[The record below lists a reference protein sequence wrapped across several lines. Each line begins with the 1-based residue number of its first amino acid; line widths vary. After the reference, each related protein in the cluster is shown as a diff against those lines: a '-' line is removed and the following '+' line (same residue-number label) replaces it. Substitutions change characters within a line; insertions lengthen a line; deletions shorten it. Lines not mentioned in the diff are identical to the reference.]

1 MPSVDP
7 SRRLRMFKMRL
18 NRCQLTLLIRKT
30 LCIWFLMN
38 VLNRITTFGTRRA
51 VKISLKR
58 FWLELIAGR
67 KHLVT
72 SHIRFASRK
81 QTNLAQGQKKRR
93 QRPPRRGGG
102 NEVEKREQCCK
113 TTILAQNRVISSRG
127 VQSCKSRIFRGPYD
141 PEHPIKKSSN
151 GFNHKI

>member
-1 MPSVDP
+1 MGKSRRKMPSVDP
-7 SRRLRMFKMRL
+7 SRRLRMFKIRL

-51 VKISLKR
+51 VKFSLKR

-81 QTNLAQGQKKRR
+81 QTNLAQGQKQRR

-102 NEVEKREQCCK
+102 CNEVGRGEHRK
-113 TTILAQNRVISSRG
+113 TTILAQNRVIRSRG
-127 VQSCKSRIFRGPYD
+127 V
-141 PEHPIKKSSN
+141 
-151 GFNHKI
+151 KI

>member
-72 SHIRFASRK
+72 SHVRFASRK

-93 QRPPRRGGG
+93 QRPPRRGGA
-102 NEVEKREQCCK
+102 NEVGREEHRK
-113 TTILAQNRVISSRG
+113 TTILAQNRVIRSRG
-127 VQSCKSRIFRGPYD
+127 VQISKSRIFRGPYNRL
-141 PEHPIKKSSN
+141 INQSRSSQYM
-151 GFNHKI
+151 